1 MSIFLSQRAIKLVIA
16 EYWYLVYCIV
26 NFLGKTDK
34 HYTKDKLL
42 KIASMHAF
50 VFPVNLCMYPIKN
63 TSTVFINRPCMG
75 EKYMWLDHKFILL
88 SFFLLQ
94 HR

>member
-1 MSIFLSQRAIKLVIA
+1 MKILQKVLKTWWDVYFLSQTTIKLVIA

-26 NFLGKTDK
+26 NFLGKIGN

-50 VFPVNLCMYPIKN
+50 VFPVNLCMHPLRI
-63 TSTVFINRPCMG
+63 P
-75 EKYMWLDHKFILL
+75 LL
-88 SFFLLQ
+88 YL
-94 HR
+94 